1 MHANSNPSTSHVKK
15 RQLIKKKDGTFLG
28 SPENS
33 DPDEI
38 ILASEASIRSL
49 AVSPVPM
56 TVSDATFQT
65 NMTVAAGLYIIFLFF
80 KKLTLRSL
88 IFLRCQVWSSLSCNL
103 C

>member
-1 MHANSNPSTSHVKK
+1 MHANSNPSTSNVKK

-38 ILASEASIRSL
+38 ILASDASIRSL

-65 NMTVAAGLYIIFLFF
+65 NMTVAAGLLLFTLSNKFVYKLCLFTFFKWLFF
-80 KKLTLRSL
+80 TLFDEKS
-88 IFLRCQVWSSLSCNL
+88 
-103 C
+103 

>member
-49 AVSPVPM
+49 AVSPIPM

-65 NMTVAAGLYIIFLFF
+65 NMTVAAGLYRIFFCTVRPRLLRTLLVRIFL
-80 KKLTLRSL
+80 
-88 IFLRCQVWSSLSCNL
+88 
-103 C
+103 